1 LKKQYN
7 MENQTIAF
15 IPELTKQVEIGNKTM
30 TRRLTG
36 LEKVNISP
44 DDFRFDGV
52 DEKDANIY
60 YFEELKVGEP
70 TESYII
76 VRSKYRVG
84 EIINVESTDKK
95 IQITDVRAERLKNI
109 SEEDAISEGI
119 DKKGDLYFNYV
130 ESEELEKFF
139 PKEYF
144 YKENTKVSFM
154 SLWSKINGID
164 SWIANPWVWV
174 YEFKIL

>member
-1 LKKQYN
+1 

-76 VRSKYRVG
+76 ARSKYKVG
-84 EIINVESTDKK
+84 EIVNIESTDKK
-95 IQITDVRAERLKNI
+95 IQITGVRAERLKNI

-119 DKKGDLYFNYV
+119 DKKGDLYFNYF

-174 YEFKIL
+174 YEFKLV

>member
-1 LKKQYN
+1 

-109 SEEDAISEGI
+109 S
-119 DKKGDLYFNYV
+119 
-130 ESEELEKFF
+130 
-139 PKEYF
+139 
-144 YKENTKVSFM
+144 
-154 SLWSKINGID
+154 
-164 SWIANPWVWV
+164 
-174 YEFKIL
+174 

>member
-1 LKKQYN
+1 

-164 SWIANPWVWV
+164 SWIANPWVLV

>member
-1 LKKQYN
+1 

-60 YFEELKVGEP
+60 YFEELKVGE
-70 TESYII
+70 I
-76 VRSKYRVG
+76 VN
-84 EIINVESTDKK
+84 IESTDKK
-95 IQITDVRAERLKNI
+95 IQITDVRAERLQKISQTDAKSSGINFKEMYSSRIKLKYYYDYIKNTFIPPSSGRI
-109 SEEDAISEGI
+109 SANYSFQTLWRSIY
-119 DKKGDLYFNYV
+119 GDN
-130 ESEELEKFF
+130 
-139 PKEYF
+139 
-144 YKENTKVSFM
+144 
-154 SLWSKINGID
+154 
-164 SWIANPWVWV
+164 SWEANPWVWV
-174 YEFKIL
+174 YEFKIV

>member
-1 LKKQYN
+1 

-84 EIINVESTDKK
+84 QIVNIESTDKK

-130 ESEELEKFF
+130 ESEGYFKNSFQ
-139 PKEYF
+139 KEYF
-144 YKENTKVSFM
+144 YKEIPKVSFI

>member
-1 LKKQYN
+1 

-70 TESYII
+70 TESYIL
-76 VRSKYRVG
+76 
-84 EIINVESTDKK
+84 
-95 IQITDVRAERLKNI
+95 A
-109 SEEDAISEGI
+109 
-119 DKKGDLYFNYV
+119 
-130 ESEELEKFF
+130 
-139 PKEYF
+139 
-144 YKENTKVSFM
+144 
-154 SLWSKINGID
+154 
-164 SWIANPWVWV
+164 
-174 YEFKIL
+174 

>member
-1 LKKQYN
+1 

-44 DDFRFDGV
+44 DDFRFDSV

-84 EIINVESTDKK
+84 EIVNIESTDKK
-95 IQITDVRAERLKNI
+95 IQITGIRAERLQKISQTDAKSSGINFKEMYSSRIKLKYYYDYIKNTFIPPSSGRI
-109 SEEDAISEGI
+109 SANYSFQTLWRSIY
-119 DKKGDLYFNYV
+119 GDN
-130 ESEELEKFF
+130 
-139 PKEYF
+139 
-144 YKENTKVSFM
+144 
-154 SLWSKINGID
+154 
-164 SWIANPWVWV
+164 SWEANPWVWV
-174 YEFKIL
+174 YEFKIV